1 MASVPCNA
9 VKRLERHAAAGS
21 RWEGGSQCCQAML
34 PALPRALPPCHT
46 PCHKWL
52 SLASRGCGGTSLDL
66 QALVVRRP
74 AATFF
79 LRMRGDAMQ
88 RAGVFAGDILVV
100 DRSLRPTAR
109 RLIVLAVAGE
119 LLVRRYI
126 RAASHYGVIFVAGGD
141 DASSPSP
148 SAMEALRAMASAM
161 TPHQAVVWGV
171 VTYVIHRADTLP
183 DAGPDGSDGAADA
196 GADCY
201 ADRYADVPDVG

>member
-1 MASVPCNA
+1 MQPDDAARPA
-9 VKRLERHAAAGS
+9 HATRHATSGFPS
-21 RWEGGSQCCQAML
+21 
-34 PALPRALPPCHT
+34 PAEDVAER
-46 PCHKWL
+46 
-52 SLASRGCGGTSLDL
+52 SLDL

-119 LLVRRYI
+119 LLARRYI

-141 DASSPSP
+141 DASIAIPLGNGG
-148 SAMEALRAMASAM
+148 AAGDGLGDDAAQ
-161 TPHQAVVWGV
+161 QAVVWGV

-183 DAGPDGSDGAADA
+183 DASSERAGAADA
-196 GADCY
+196 S

>member
-1 MASVPCNA
+1 
-9 VKRLERHAAAGS
+9 
-21 RWEGGSQCCQAML
+21 ML
-34 PALPRALPPCHT
+34 PSDAARPAHATRHT
-46 PCHKWL
+46 TSGFP
-52 SLASRGCGGTSLDL
+52 SPAEDVAERSLDL

-141 DASSPSP
+141 DASIAIPLGNGLGNGD
-148 SAMEALRAMASAM
+148 AGLGDDAAQ
-161 TPHQAVVWGV
+161 QAVVWGV
-171 VTYVIHRADTLP
+171 VAYVIHRADTLP
-183 DAGPDGSDGAADA
+183 DSLDAGADA
-196 GADCY
+196 GANG
-201 ADRYADVPDVG
+201 DRYADVPDVG